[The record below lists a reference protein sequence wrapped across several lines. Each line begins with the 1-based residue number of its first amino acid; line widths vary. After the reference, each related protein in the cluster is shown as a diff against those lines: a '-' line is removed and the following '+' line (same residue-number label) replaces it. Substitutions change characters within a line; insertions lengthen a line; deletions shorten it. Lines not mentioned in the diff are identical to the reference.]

1 MQGFNMGRYVPPD
14 VEGTTSGNRL
24 HGKHALGARASKLAS
39 HGALT
44 VRFELPFAVWCAS
57 CPKPTVIGQGV
68 RFNAQKRRVGN
79 YLSTPVW
86 AFRFRHAD
94 CGGDIEVRTDPRNT
108 AYVVVE
114 GAAKRDTGEE
124 VEPGAGAIL
133 TDQEREALR
142 KNAFAKLEK
151 TIADRE
157 QLKLATERIDDL
169 AGASARHWDDPYT
182 QNQKL
187 RRTFRA
193 ERKKRESTAVA
204 TEGLKDRMSLGID
217 LLPATD
223 EDSRHAAL
231 IDFGAADDDAARD
244 RALSKPLF
252 GPGSSSGKKHKSKA
266 SSKGAMLKS
275 EKEASRRKESLV
287 SELIGNTRA
296 AQDPFLRDTRAGD
309 AKPSARLP
317 GVKRKRTLHEDA
329 APAPKILVQEAGA
342 STGLVNYDSD

>member
-44 VRFELPFAVWCAS
+44 VRFEMPFAIWCSS
-57 CPKPTVIGQGV
+57 CPRPTVIGQGV

-79 YLSTPVW
+79 YHSTPVW
-86 AFRFRHAD
+86 AFRFRHAE
-94 CGGDIEVRTDPRNT
+94 CGGDIEMRTDPKNT

-114 GAAKRDTGEE
+114 GAAKRDTGEDRARE
-124 VEPGAGAIL
+124 GDAVIL

-142 KNAFAKLEK
+142 KNAFASLEK

-157 QLKLATERIDDL
+157 QLKRATERIEDL
-169 AGASARHWDDPYT
+169 EEASQRHWDDPYT

-187 RRTFRA
+187 RRAFRVG
-193 ERKKRESTAVA
+193 RKSRETAAAA
-204 TEGLKDRMSLGID
+204 TEDLKDRMSLGID
-217 LLPATD
+217 LVPATE
-223 EDSRHAAL
+223 EDSRRAAL
-231 IDFGAADDDAARD
+231 VDFGPVDDTAQG
-244 RALSKPLF
+244 RALAKPLF
-252 GPGSSSGKKHKSKA
+252 GGGSSKKPQA
-266 SSKGAMLKS
+266 PSKGVLLKS
-275 EKEASRRKESLV
+275 EKEVSRRKETLV

-296 AQDPFLRDTRAGD
+296 TQDPFLRDTRAGET
-309 AKPSARLP
+309 KPPARLP
-317 GVKRKRTLHEDA
+317 GVKRKRTLQEDI
-329 APAPKILVQEAGA
+329 APAPKTLVQEASV